1 MQDGSG
7 LRLPALPAGYTAAAA
22 WAFHDAGGLVYE
34 FFRVY
39 GASEGTGDRG
49 AFVGLDEDL
58 SYWAVSRAVPGAAAD
73 EDEHVLWRWLNYER
87 ARSLTGAGLEF
98 QRFSSPLAMRE
109 ELPRLFKVFAE
120 ATTGGSR

>member
-1 MQDGSG
+1 MQGTG
-7 LRLPALPAGYTAAAA
+7 LHLPALPAGYTAAAA

-39 GASEGTGDRG
+39 GAVGGTGDRG
-49 AFVGLDEDL
+49 AFHGLDEDL
-58 SYWAVSRAVPGAAAD
+58 SYWAVSRSVPGDAAD
-73 EDEHVLWRWLNYER
+73 EGEHIVWRWLNYER
-87 ARSLTGAGLEF
+87 ARSLTSTGLGF

-109 ELPRLFKVFAE
+109 ELPRLFDVLAE